1 MSVYVSL
8 LKELFLYPPQGVS
21 LKSGCKSNNFYP
33 NMQDFYTTF
42 FNFYSIFLKEL
53 IKVKGGHGRTHYYIR
68 EAAGDNTGERERGG
82 GRGRRIMTEARGG
95 DMKGGC
101 MLKQRTGGNIIGSEI
116 QSDVKLIEILCLIL
130 T

>member
-1 MSVYVSL
+1 
-8 LKELFLYPPQGVS
+8 
-21 LKSGCKSNNFYP
+21 
-33 NMQDFYTTF
+33 MQDFYTTF

-95 DMKGGC
+95 HGRRMHAKATNG
-101 MLKQRTGGNIIGSEI
+101 REHYRVRNSE
-116 QSDVKLIEILCLIL
+116 
-130 T
+130 

>member
-8 LKELFLYPPQGVS
+8 LKELFLHPPQGVS

-53 IKVKGGHGRTHYYIR
+53 TKVKRGHGRTHYYIR
-68 EAAGDNTGERERGG
+68 EAAGDNTGERKRGG
-82 GRGRRIMTEARGG
+82 GRGRRNMTGASMQNHAAEGTGLSHGYSQKTACGVPVADMPHIGG
-95 DMKGGC
+95 
-101 MLKQRTGGNIIGSEI
+101 
-116 QSDVKLIEILCLIL
+116 
-130 T
+130 